1 MGSQRRKRQ
10 GWFWV
15 KGEDHSEATALS
27 RDNLL
32 VPMPSRSA
40 GSWDLLSIPPSQQPT
55 LMPSRYQQ
63 TAVQK
68 CLPWGMHS
76 AQQNKQQHPDIK
88 ILWKGLSVKLTAQ
101 KWIPE
106 HTCRA
111 LKKRFTALNRSS
123 QAHISRYLKKA
134 WGMKK
139 FQTKRNQLC
148 VGKSQCKKS
157 KYEKRK
163 HH

>member
-63 TAVQK
+63 KSRNVFPGECIQHNRINNSILTLKFSEKASQWSSQPKSESQSTHAELWRSVS
-68 CLPWGMHS
+68 LPWIG
-76 AQQNKQQHPDIK
+76 AAKPTFLGIWRK
-88 ILWKGLSVKLTAQ
+88 
-101 KWIPE
+101 PE
-106 HTCRA
+106 A
-111 LKKRFTALNRSS
+111 WRSS
-123 QAHISRYLKKA
+123 KQKEISY
-134 WGMKK
+134 
-139 FQTKRNQLC
+139 
-148 VGKSQCKKS
+148 V
-157 KYEKRK
+157 
-163 HH
+163 